1 MEVAVNVNLNAVSFL
16 LCSIFTNNLINC
28 QQDQQNQCEG
38 LQPSGWESGLDSSGV
53 RTTFPLGLV
62 SRGTNVTWTC
72 PGQKH
77 NAADGK
83 NSWVGACVE
92 NPSLP
97 GYTVFDYSWPG
108 SAWPECEC
116 RPLLEAGG
124 CRMEGAEG
132 SAEYNMRYVYTVGGG
147 DLPGIDV
154 TVPLPITGKI
164 IAWRVKIAWDLKTV
178 DRRIQVTS
186 RSKGIR
192 MERADFVGTEYEFR
206 PLNSSYINNN
216 PISIDLGFN
225 FLEDAVRADTKKWH
239 YPCVANME
247 CSVTIEEETD
257 LMALAMVIGASLGLV
272 FLFGCCCASCV
283 WVMKNDGSYTAG
295 GVERLV
301 SAYSIRTVY
310 DQRDKKKVRPHYDNS
325 DA

>member
-1 MEVAVNVNLNAVSFL
+1 
-16 LCSIFTNNLINC
+16 
-28 QQDQQNQCEG
+28 
-38 LQPSGWESGLDSSGV
+38 
-53 RTTFPLGLV
+53 
-62 SRGTNVTWTC
+62 
-72 PGQKH
+72 
-77 NAADGK
+77 
-83 NSWVGACVE
+83 
-92 NPSLP
+92 
-97 GYTVFDYSWPG
+97 
-108 SAWPECEC
+108 
-116 RPLLEAGG
+116 
-124 CRMEGAEG
+124 
-132 SAEYNMRYVYTVGGG
+132 
-147 DLPGIDV
+147 
-154 TVPLPITGKI
+154 
-164 IAWRVKIAWDLKTV
+164 
-178 DRRIQVTS
+178 
-186 RSKGIR
+186 

-301 SAYSIRTVY
+301 SAYSIR
-310 DQRDKKKVRPHYDNS
+310 
-325 DA
+325 